1 MMAIVDSV
9 ETKAWRT
16 PLPKL
21 LRLFHDSRAKW
32 KQKYAESSKKNKLLN
47 NQVRAVEKSREQ
59 WRQLA
64 EQAQQEARWLREEL
78 ESLKRGSV

>member
-1 MMAIVDSV
+1 MASVDFV
-9 ETKAWRT
+9 ETTKAWKT

-21 LRLFHDSRAKW
+21 VRFFYESRAKW
-32 KQKYAESSKKNKLLN
+32 KQKHAELGKKNKLLS

-64 EQAQQEARWLREEL
+64 EQSQQEARRLREEL
-78 ESLKRGSV
+78 ESVKKSFA